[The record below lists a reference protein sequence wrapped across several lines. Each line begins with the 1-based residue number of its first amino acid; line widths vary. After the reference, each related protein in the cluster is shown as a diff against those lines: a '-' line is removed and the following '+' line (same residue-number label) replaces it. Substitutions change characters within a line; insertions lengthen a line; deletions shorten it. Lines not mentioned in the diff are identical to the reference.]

1 MLCATN
7 ANALCST
14 LCCNYCCC
22 KCWWC
27 CCCFLRITRRTVG
40 DNCRNANWNDVSMY
54 CCLGLCSFCCCCCF
68 SSAAIELF
76 FSQLPAFYIF
86 SGMNS
91 ESWCS
96 HNYMCINIYLYRYV
110 CVRSL
115 HMYRKNHTRTLWLH
129 GVKISDRHSN
139 SGKFDSFNMCLCEF
153 W

>member
-1 MLCATN
+1 
-7 ANALCST
+7 
-14 LCCNYCCC
+14 
-22 KCWWC
+22 
-27 CCCFLRITRRTVG
+27 
-40 DNCRNANWNDVSMY
+40 MY

-115 HMYRKNHTRTLWLH
+115 HMYRKNHTHTLWLH

-153 W
+153 WQGAAAPLPTQPVCRQQTASNFATFNWQQLNTVIQFVW